1 MTFRGT
7 PFLRSAAS
15 MVAATALASLALP
28 TTQAS
33 AVATGVHVRYDFG
46 DHQNILE
53 ITGTDGDDEI
63 FVEDG
68 VGGVA
73 VSIPFGT
80 WLALDDSTGTCI
92 RTMDNAVACPNTLE
106 LLDVTLGGGK
116 DKLSWFLTPSGLA
129 SLWMGQG
136 RDYVRLYSGVGSP
149 ILVHGE
155 AGKDVLIANGDAQQ
169 STSFWGGRGAD
180 LSWGPNQAWG
190 GAGDD
195 RLRAGPEGTSSS
207 FFGGAGADVLIGRS
221 LDDDLRGGLG
231 PDQIRDNGGD
241 DVIYGGPGSDVIDS
255 NDGGHDD
262 VNCGPGRDHVNRDWR
277 DVLHLCE
284 VVS

>member
-1 MTFRGT
+1 VTDMTFRGI

-46 DHQNILE
+46 HHQNILE

-106 LLDVTLGGGK
+106 LLDVTLGEAEISSRG
-116 DKLSWFLTPSGLA
+116 SSRRLA
-129 SLWMGQG
+129 SPPCG
-136 RDYVRLYSGVGSP
+136 
-149 ILVHGE
+149 
-155 AGKDVLIANGDAQQ
+155 
-169 STSFWGGRGAD
+169 WG
-180 LSWGPNQAWG
+180 
-190 GAGDD
+190 
-195 RLRAGPEGTSSS
+195 RAGITSGSTAAS
-207 FFGGAGADVLIGRS
+207 DRRSRCMGR
-221 LDDDLRGGLG
+221 
-231 PDQIRDNGGD
+231 
-241 DVIYGGPGSDVIDS
+241 PGKT
-255 NDGGHDD
+255 
-262 VNCGPGRDHVNRDWR
+262 C
-277 DVLHLCE
+277 
-284 VVS
+284 